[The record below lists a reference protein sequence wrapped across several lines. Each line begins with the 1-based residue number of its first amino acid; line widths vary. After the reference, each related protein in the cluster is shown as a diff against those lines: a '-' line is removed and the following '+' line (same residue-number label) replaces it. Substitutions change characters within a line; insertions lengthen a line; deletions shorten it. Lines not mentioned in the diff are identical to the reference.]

1 MLSMKKKLLC
11 AALLLAG
18 VAAQAATVPPAD
30 LGDLL
35 TRQDYP
41 SATPKIQRL
50 LKLKRVPTEAQRA
63 LLYRWHFA
71 RDDSAAAEQLARR
84 VEAHPASVDLLAQ
97 GRIQLDQKDW
107 AQARASFTRALEI
120 ARTPQEKADALR
132 SLGQMAYQQRDF
144 DGSRSYLED
153 SLKAW
158 RTADALEALNET
170 LIRLGRTDDA
180 IAAAEEAVR
189 LNPYHELAH
198 YQLGNGYT
206 RRNYTQM
213 AAQEGPK
220 FEAAMK
226 LVRSASDAFEQG
238 RFEAA
243 RDDCFAALQL
253 IPDLGR
259 AHAILARTL
268 EGQRFRIDVH
278 RADYERRFA
287 AAPMPKIQA
296 IERYVSNWNSLTP
309 RHQKRVALSLAPWK
323 AYIPVLAE
331 GGATL
336 YIKPMYMLLSQVP
349 NQQSLKDQRIDYDS
363 RLWDDVRGAGGF
375 YTVTG
380 VEDVERTI
388 FDRYNTVL
396 HELSHQVQGV
406 LPAAK
411 DRRIEALYQK
421 AKARDSQEHMA
432 FLSRYAGGSVWEYF
446 AEGANSADSPRRD
459 RYDPREIVRER
470 LVALDP
476 ELLALVTE
484 MFAEQDVSASLSV
497 ALAGGGD
504 QRLSVGGPAA
514 ALADYAKA
522 LQLAPDD
529 ERVQTGMLRALAIT
543 GDRAGVATLA
553 ASALRTHGRSGRLL
567 AALADARWHS
577 GTPLAE
583 VLQEQRERR
592 APLQGEDAFL
602 VDLVLADGERKLG
615 QYDAALADYES
626 ALRYQADSPEALWGK
641 AAALAGLRRF
651 EEAFAVYDRVLRLRT
666 GLVPLRADRLAETLR
681 AGRVAE
687 ARAQLKEAL
696 LLDPQDP
703 QLLALGAWITLEE
716 KNPEAALAQA
726 EAALAQG
733 PWSDLA
739 LIIKGR
745 ALRALGRGADAL
757 TVLAPVLQRMSVDT
771 GPSYVFRAEQS
782 IWVSTHELPATERA
796 LLKD

>member
-1 MLSMKKKLLC
+1 MGSMKKNLLC
-11 AALLLAG
+11 AALLLAAL
-18 VAAQAATVPPAD
+18 AAQAAAPRAD
-30 LGDLL
+30 LAELL
-35 TRQDYP
+35 NRQDYAAASP
-41 SATPKIQRL
+41 QVQRL
-50 LKLKRVPTEAQRA
+50 LKLKRVPNEAQRA

-71 RDDSAAAEQLARR
+71 RDDSAAVERLASL
-84 VEAHPASVDLLAQ
+84 VGKHSASIDLLAL

-107 AQARASFTRALEI
+107 THARTSFSRALEL
-120 ARTPQEKADALR
+120 AKAPKDKADALR
-132 SLGQMAYQQRDF
+132 SLGQLAYQQRDF
-144 DGSRSYLED
+144 DGSLRYLED
-153 SLKAW
+153 SLKAQ

-170 LIRLGRTDDA
+170 LIRLGRTEEA
-180 IAAAEEAVR
+180 ITAAEEAVQ
-189 LNPYHELAH
+189 LNPYHEQAH

-213 AAQEGPK
+213 AAQEGTK

-268 EGQRFRIDVH
+268 EGQRFKIDVH
-278 RADYERRFA
+278 RADYERRFT
-287 AAPMPKIQA
+287 AAPMPRIEA
-296 IERYVSNWNSLTP
+296 IERYVSNWHSLTP

-349 NQQSLKDQRIDYDS
+349 NQQSLKDLRIDYDS

-375 YTVTG
+375 HTVTG

-406 LPAAK
+406 LPADK

-446 AEGANSADSPRRD
+446 AEGANSADTPRRD

-470 LVALDP
+470 LVAMDP

-484 MFAEQDVSASLSV
+484 MFAEKDVSASLPV

-504 QRLSVGGPAA
+504 QQLSIGKPAA
-514 ALADYAKA
+514 ALAAYAKA
-522 LQLAPDD
+522 LRLAPGD

-543 GDRAGVATLA
+543 GDRAGVATVA
-553 ASALRTHGRSGRLL
+553 GPALQKHGRSGRLL

-592 APLQGEDAFL
+592 APLLGEDAFL

-615 QYDAALADYES
+615 QFDAALADYES

-641 AAALAGLRRF
+641 AAALAGMRRF
-651 EEAFAVYDRVLRLRT
+651 DEAFAVYDRVLRLRT
-666 GLVPLRADRLAETLR
+666 GLVALRADRLADTLR
-681 AGRVAE
+681 AGRVAD

-703 QLLALGAWITLEE
+703 QLLALGAWLKLEE
-716 KNPEAALAQA
+716 KDPAAALSQA
-726 EAALAQG
+726 DAALAQG

-739 LIIKGR
+739 VIVKGR

-757 TVLAPVLQRMSVDT
+757 TVLAPVLQRISEDS
-771 GPSYVFRAEQS
+771 GPSYVFRADQS
-782 IWVSTHELPATERA
+782 TWVSIHELPGTERA

>member
-1 MLSMKKKLLC
+1 MYSMKKTLLC
-11 AALLLAG
+11 TAVLLAG
-18 VAAQAATVPPAD
+18 LATAQAAAPGPD
-30 LGDLL
+30 LGELL

-41 SATPKIQRL
+41 AATVQIQRL
-50 LKLKRVPTEAQRA
+50 LKTKKVPSPAQRA
-63 LLYRWHFA
+63 LLYRWDFA
-71 RDDSAAAEQLARR
+71 RDDGEAVEHLAKQAAGHSA
-84 VEAHPASVDLLAQ
+84 SIDLLAQ
-97 GRIQLDQKDW
+97 GRVQLDQKDW
-107 AQARASFTRALEI
+107 PHARASFTRALEL
-120 ARTPQEKADALR
+120 ARTSQDKADALR

-144 DGSRSYLED
+144 DGSLRYLED
-153 SLKAW
+153 SLKAQ

-170 LIRLGRTDDA
+170 LIRLGRTEDA
-180 IAAAEEAVR
+180 IAAAEEAVK

-213 AAQEGPK
+213 AAQEGEK
-220 FEAAMK
+220 FAAAMK

-278 RADYERRFA
+278 RADYERRFD
-287 AAPMPKIQA
+287 AAPLPKIEA
-296 IERYVSNWNSLTP
+296 IERYVANWSSLTA

-396 HELSHQVQGV
+396 HELTHQVQGV
-406 LPAAK
+406 LPADK

-476 ELLALVTE
+476 DLLTLVTQ
-484 MFAEQDVSASLSV
+484 MFAEKDVSASLPV

-504 QRLSVGGPAA
+504 QRLGVGKPAA

-522 LQLAPDD
+522 LKLAPGD

-543 GDRAGVATLA
+543 GDRAGVATV
-553 ASALRTHGRSGRLL
+553 SVTALNQHGRSGRLL

-577 GTPLAE
+577 GTPLSD

-615 QYDAALADYES
+615 QYDVALADYGS

-641 AAALAGLRRF
+641 AASLAGLRRF
-651 EEAFAVYDRVLRLRT
+651 DEAFAVYDQVLRLRT
-666 GLVPLRADRLAETLR
+666 GLVPLRADRLADTLR

-696 LLDPQDP
+696 LLDPHDP
-703 QLLALGAWITLEE
+703 QLLALGAWIALEE
-716 KNPEAALAQA
+716 KDPDTALTQANAALAV
-726 EAALAQG
+726 G

-739 LIIKGR
+739 LIVKGR

-757 TVLAPVLQRMSVDT
+757 TVLAPLLQRISEDT
-771 GPSYVFRAEQS
+771 GPSYVFRSEQS
-782 IWVSTHELPATERA
+782 TWVSVHELPATERA

>member
-1 MLSMKKKLLC
+1 MLSMKKTLVC
-11 AALLLAG
+11 SALLLAG
-18 VAAQAATVPPAD
+18 VAAQAAAPRAD
-30 LGDLL
+30 LADLL
-35 TRQDYP
+35 TRQDYTA
-41 SATPKIQRL
+41 ATPQLQRL

-63 LLYRWHFA
+63 QLYRWHFA
-71 RDDSAAAEQLARR
+71 RDDGAAVERLAKLVERHSA
-84 VEAHPASVDLLAQ
+84 PVDLLAQ

-107 AQARASFTRALEI
+107 GHARANFTRALEI
-120 ARTPQEKADALR
+120 AKTPQDRADALR
-132 SLGQMAYQQRDF
+132 LLGQMAYQQRDF
-144 DGSRSYLED
+144 DGSLRHLQD
-153 SLKAW
+153 SLKTL

-170 LIRLGRTDDA
+170 LIRLGRTEDA
-180 IAAAEEAVR
+180 IAAAEEAVK
-189 LNPYHELAH
+189 LNPYHEQAH

-206 RRNYTQM
+206 RRTYTQM
-213 AAQEGPK
+213 AAQEGDK
-220 FEAAMK
+220 FTAAMK

-238 RFEAA
+238 RFDAA

-268 EGQRFRIDVH
+268 EGQRFKIDVH

-287 AAPMPKIQA
+287 AAPMPHIEA

-406 LPAAK
+406 LPADK
-411 DRRIEALYQK
+411 DRRIEALYQR
-421 AKARDSQEHMA
+421 AKSRDSQAHMA

-470 LVALDP
+470 LVAMDP
-476 ELLALVTE
+476 DLLALVTE
-484 MFAEQDVSASLSV
+484 MFAEKDVSASLPV

-504 QRLSVGGPAA
+504 QQLSVGKPAA

-522 LQLAPDD
+522 IQLAPND

-543 GDRAGVATLA
+543 GDRAGVASVA
-553 ASALRTHGRSGRLL
+553 AKALKEHGRSGRML

-592 APLQGEDAFL
+592 APLQGEEAFL
-602 VDLVLADGERKLG
+602 VDLVLADGERKQG
-615 QYDAALADYES
+615 QFNEALADYES

-641 AAALAGLRRF
+641 AAALAGARRF
-651 EEAFAVYDRVLRLRT
+651 DEAFAVYDRVLRLRT
-666 GLVPLRADRLAETLR
+666 GLVPLRADRLADTLR
-681 AGRVAE
+681 AGRVAD

-703 QLLALGAWITLEE
+703 QLLALSAWIQLEE
-716 KNPEAALAQA
+716 KDPAAALAQA
-726 EAALAQG
+726 DVALARG
-733 PWSDLA
+733 PWCDLA

-757 TVLAPVLQRMSVDT
+757 TALAPVLQRISEDA

-782 IWVSTHELPATERA
+782 IWVSVHELPSTERA